1 VASKRGP
8 KKSPAED
15 RTVGLFSGKTEEE
28 RRKEAEAAAATEEVV
43 TKKSGG
49 IEPRKLPLT
58 WVDPDF
64 IPKNALESFHLA
76 RLESG
81 AWVMQKRYINKGAVY
96 GTSDFLIS
104 PEGFRQLVTVVREAV
119 QTERKARGLD
129 V

>member
-1 VASKRGP
+1 MASKRGP
-8 KKSPAED
+8 KKPPAED
-15 RTVGLFSGKTEEE
+15 RTVGIFSGKTAEQQGQ
-28 RRKEAEAAAATEEVV
+28 EAEAAAATEQESS
-43 TKKSGG
+43 KKSGT

-64 IPKNALESFHLA
+64 IPKGAIESFHLA

-81 AWVMQKRYINKGAVY
+81 AWVMQKRYINKGTVY

-104 PEGFRQLVTVVREAV
+104 SEGFRQLVTVVREAV